1 MSLLKEILNPK
12 FDEQP
17 DTTDM
22 PKLESE
28 ESAVEKKKSTRK
40 RTKNT
45 NTRSNAQQI
54 TNYISAIKCRK

>member
-45 NTRSNAQQI
+45 NTRSNA
-54 TNYISAIKCRK
+54 